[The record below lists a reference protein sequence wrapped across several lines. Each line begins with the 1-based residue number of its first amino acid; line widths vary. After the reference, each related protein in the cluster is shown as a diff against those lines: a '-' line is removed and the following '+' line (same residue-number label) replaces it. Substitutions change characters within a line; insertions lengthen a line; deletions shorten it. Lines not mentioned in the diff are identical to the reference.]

1 MFGWSNGDE
10 DTGGYAP
17 PPPPNNRT
25 SEETPPPPPNR
36 YGDNGTV
43 FREWNRANA
52 RYEELAASDPLASPG
67 NGSLSG
73 WSINAGNVDNYPS
86 NFVYDDDDEIM
97 SCRSND
103 SSRRDCSSPREAEV
117 TKHGL
122 SMIREEDTGSKSP
135 GAHNFDEVDL
145 ETARK
150 SSSSIAQSGSHGRE
164 GGDSNQLDL
173 RSSSSTSSPLLQFRI
188 VAGVAAFLV
197 FACLLGVIV
206 MASSKKPTPA
216 LVPIQIGNGN
226 SNALSASG
234 SNSLE
239 IDIAL
244 TDEPTIQ
251 PSTTPSSD
259 PTPSPSSSPEEAP
272 VSLPTFIPTATPS
285 TSYPSVSTSIPT
297 VIATPESTPMPTVI
311 VTNNPTEE
319 PTFFPTSEMPTYAPS
334 EPPMTFSPTMD
345 CTDEM
350 GEFETYNGK
359 LRNCEW
365 LDNDFNGQKSAR
377 KDMNCEDSELG
388 EACRYTCRLYNGK

>member
-1 MFGWSNGDE
+1 MFGWSNSNE

-25 SEETPPPPPNR
+25 SGETPPPPANR

-135 GAHNFDEVDL
+135 VASKFDEVDL
-145 ETARK
+145 ETARN
-150 SSSSIAQSGSHGRE
+150 SSSSIAQSGSGHGRE
-164 GGDSNQLDL
+164 GGNSNQLDL
-173 RSSSSTSSPLLQFRI
+173 RGSSTSSPHQVRI
-188 VAGVAAFLV
+188 VAGVAALLIV
-197 FACLLGVIV
+197 ACLVGVIV
-206 MASSKKPTPA
+206 VASSKRPAPA

-234 SNSLE
+234 HNSLG

-244 TDEPTIQ
+244 TDEPTRQ
-251 PSTTPSSD
+251 LSSAPSRG

-272 VSLPTFIPTATPS
+272 VSMPTYNPTYIPS
-285 TSYPSVSTSIPT
+285 TLYPSVSTSIPT
-297 VIATPESTPMPTVI
+297 VIATPESTPVPTAI
-311 VTNNPTEE
+311 VTNPPTEG
-319 PTFFPTSEMPTYAPS
+319 PTFFPTSEMPTYSPS

-345 CTDEM
+345 CSDEM

>member
-1 MFGWSNGDE
+1 MFGWSNSNE

-17 PPPPNNRT
+17 PPPPNSST
-25 SEETPPPPPNR
+25 SEKTPPPPPNR

-43 FREWNRANA
+43 YREWDRANA

-97 SCRSND
+97 STRSND
-103 SSRRDCSSPREAEV
+103 SSRRECSSPREAEV

-122 SMIREEDTGSKSP
+122 SMIREEDTRSKSP
-135 GAHNFDEVDL
+135 GANNFDEVDL
-145 ETARK
+145 ETARNATP
-150 SSSSIAQSGSHGRE
+150 SIAQSGSGHGRE
-164 GGDSNQLDL
+164 GGDSNQLERIL
-173 RSSSSTSSPLLQFRI
+173 RGISTSSPLQFKI
-188 VAGVAAFLV
+188 VAGVAVLLV
-197 FACLLGVIV
+197 SASLMGVIV
-206 MASSKKPTPA
+206 MASTKKPAPA
-216 LVPIQIGNGN
+216 LVPLQIGNGN

-234 SNSLE
+234 SNSLGV
-239 IDIAL
+239 DIV
-244 TDEPTIQ
+244 TYEPTFQ
-251 PSTTPSSD
+251 PSPAPSSD
-259 PTPSPSSSPEEAP
+259 PPSTSPEEAP
-272 VSLPTFIPTATPS
+272 VSMPTYLPTATPS
-285 TSYPSVSTSIPT
+285 TSYPSVSTSYPTIPR
-297 VIATPESTPMPTVI
+297 STPVPTKM
-311 VTNNPTEE
+311 VTNPPTEE

-334 EPPMTFSPTMD
+334 EPPMTFPPTMD
-345 CTDEM
+345 CTDMM

-359 LRNCEW
+359 LRDCEW